1 MCRISAHINIYSQ
14 GIAGWLPTIGNPKE
28 GKLVM
33 HKNNIW
39 EKLEMK
45 ERDEQARI
53 LAEIEHK
60 QWKKFHKVILLIRK
74 IKGKMK
80 YDA

>member
-1 MCRISAHINIYSQ
+1 
-14 GIAGWLPTIGNPKE
+14 
-28 GKLVM
+28 M

-45 ERDEQARI
+45 ERDEQDRI